1 MSRKVRIGFVGVGNM
16 GQNAHLRNY
25 ASLPDCEV
33 VALTEIRPGLAER
46 VAQRYAISHTY
57 SRVADMLANEEL
69 DGVIAIQ
76 QFNRH
81 GSILP
86 EIYAAGIPVLTEKPL
101 GASLEV
107 GQNLVAALEASGSWH
122 MVGYHKRCDPAII
135 YAVDEIR
142 RWQASGEYGALR
154 YVRITMPEG
163 DWIAG
168 GFNDLVRSTESVPD
182 EGTDPPDSEMDA
194 QTFAQYVS
202 FVNYYIHQVNLMR
215 HLLGENYSVT
225 HADKAGTLLVAE
237 SASGVSG
244 VIEMSPYKT
253 SVAWHESVLVGFER
267 GYVKVD
273 LPAPLAQNRPGRVE
287 ILRDL
292 GRGNTPTTTVP
303 DLAWEHAHRVQ
314 AQSFVRA
321 IKGEI
326 KPPCVAQEAL
336 QDLVIARDYMRLWK
350 EKTN

>member
-33 VALTEIRPGLAER
+33 VALSELRPGLAER
-46 VAQRYAISHTY
+46 VAQRYAIPRTY
-57 SRVADMLANEEL
+57 SRVADMLANEAL
-69 DGVIAIQ
+69 DGVVAIQ

-81 GSILP
+81 GIILP

-107 GQNLVAALEASGSWH
+107 GQNLVASLEASGSWH

-135 YAVDEIR
+135 YAVEEIR
-142 RWQASGEYGALR
+142 RLQESGELGPLR

-168 GFNDLVRSTESVPD
+168 GFNDLLRSDEGVPD
-182 EGTDPPDSEMDA
+182 EGSDPPDSEMDA
-194 QTFAQYVS
+194 TTFAQYVS
-202 FVNYYIHQVNLMR
+202 FVNYYIHQVNLLR
-215 HLLGENYSVT
+215 YLLGESYSVT
-225 HADKAGTLLVAE
+225 HADKAGILLVAE
-237 SASGVSG
+237 SASGISG

-253 SVAWHESVLVGFER
+253 SIAWHESVLVGFER

-287 ILRDL
+287 ILRDP
-292 GRGNTPTTTVP
+292 GRGVTPTTTVP

-321 IKGEI
+321 IKAEI

-336 QDLVIARDYMRLWK
+336 EDLIVARDYMRLWK
-350 EKTN
+350 GKLS